1 MIGLLEQLD
10 NSPPARDTCVQVTY
24 TGSLP
29 DGVYV
34 VFRSG
39 PPRLMINEAWW
50 RSTRPIER
58 IHTLEPLWAR
68 LQLIPQDSWETPPSD

>member
-1 MIGLLEQLD
+1 MTGLLHELD
-10 NSPPARDTCVQVTY
+10 NSPPASDTCVQAMY

-34 VFRSG
+34 VYRSG

-50 RSTRPIER
+50 RTARPIER
-58 IHTLEPLWAR
+58 IHTLEPLWKR
-68 LQLIPQDSWETPPSD
+68 LQTIPQNS